1 VKLGESRRTL
11 YGVVGFQASKT
22 QASLLCLVVVLPISV
37 NGAVSCVYSQRCM
50 QTSGLANNFAW
61 SWSWNRDFVLGAQSR
76 LGRSGLSTSFSSI
89 DIWRYGQ
96 ASAANR
102 GARERN
108 KHAVVSRSDRA
119 VLGRTHNMG
128 ELWVPPGGGAISI
141 SVRSATCLLNLAH
154 SNSSGSFERSQDEVH
169 FASVG
174 PFGCRQC
181 GSLLQ
186 GAI

>member
-1 VKLGESRRTL
+1 VKLGDSRRTL
-11 YGVVGFQASKT
+11 YGVLGDQASKT
-22 QASLLCLVVVLPISV
+22 QASLLCLVVILPISAK
-37 NGAVSCVYSQRCM
+37 GAVYMQTCM
-50 QTSGLANNFAW
+50 RTSGLAKGFAW
-61 SWSWNRDFVLGAQSR
+61 SWSWNAICLGAQSR

-89 DIWRYGQ
+89 DIRRYGQ

-181 GSLLQ
+181 GSLL
-186 GAI
+186 